1 MLLKSFVIGST
12 VEAACY
18 ALVSGCFF
26 IPTRKAPSL
35 FYHKTSIPLFGLD
48 SDEQVWTKIN
58 LILGLLSRRVSF
70 QETSS
75 IRITDDMIR
84 VTTGNTV
91 FKYAFEKLFVF
102 NASGI
107 ELENDIRLAKDKTFI
122 VYDDFELSILGPR
135 RYELPAL
142 VENRD
147 FAKSLHF
154 YCSGR
159 VDGSDFITDCVVES
173 ELTQEQ
179 LNLFDYSDSIVRF
192 VVERH
197 LKSIGVQGRF
207 MKNYESGKPKYRKPK
222 VVHVRRLSYQ
232 KDNNVYVDTEN
243 IKFLNKSLGEIIE
256 ESSKG

>member
-1 MLLKSFVIGST
+1 
-12 VEAACY
+12 
-18 ALVSGCFF
+18 
-26 IPTRKAPSL
+26 
-35 FYHKTSIPLFGLD
+35 
-48 SDEQVWTKIN
+48 
-58 LILGLLSRRVSF
+58 
-70 QETSS
+70 
-75 IRITDDMIR
+75 MIR